1 MITNLEIYKLN
12 ELSWNSCKFVSAR
25 ISCGGLNC
33 DVLTHIWL
41 LYMLMH
47 LNCYLTNKLHSQ
59 WLCTFQLNWSELNQ
73 QRDLW
78 SAPVLL
84 SVWRAQRRS
93 FAVSTVLQTSQTVK
107 WCNLTAHWSRP
118 VPAWMTQL
126 SSASRYQALI
136 TLNRITDQPL
146 IMYPVALPHFAQLC
160 QDSAAARQKSNPRAL
175 VFVTAP
181 PPSPPRTK
189 TREQYNTLAGY
200 SPWLPSQ
207 WQCQKLGW
215 QTSQHPQLFSCTF
228 SNPLFPRL
236 LPLSW
241 EM

>member
-25 ISCGGLNC
+25 ISSGGLNC
-33 DVLTHIWL
+33 DVFTHIWL

-93 FAVSTVLQTSQTVK
+93 FAVSAVLQTSQTVK

-160 QDSAAARQKSNPRAL
+160 QDSAAARQKLNPRAL

-181 PPSPPRTK
+181 PPPMDKNKGTI
-189 TREQYNTLAGY
+189 
-200 SPWLPSQ
+200 
-207 WQCQKLGW
+207 
-215 QTSQHPQLFSCTF
+215 
-228 SNPLFPRL
+228 
-236 LPLSW
+236 
-241 EM
+241 